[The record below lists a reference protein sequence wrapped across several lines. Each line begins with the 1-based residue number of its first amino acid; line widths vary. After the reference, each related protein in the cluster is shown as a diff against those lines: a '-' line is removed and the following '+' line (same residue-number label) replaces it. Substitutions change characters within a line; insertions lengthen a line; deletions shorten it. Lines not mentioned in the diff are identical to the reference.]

1 MGSKGKRSGRIR
13 SRGRLNWLLLLIVVL
28 CWMAALVKASLLPP
42 NQGEPTVK
50 KFVVPPN
57 ATSRMVAQRLQEE
70 GLIRS
75 QDAFLIYLRISGKD
89 RLLKAGEYQLA
100 DNLSLPQLV
109 EKLYQGNTTFYQVV
123 IPEGYTLA
131 QIADALES
139 KQLIDR
145 ERFSELIERGE
156 FNFRFITDLPAG
168 PNRLEGFLFPATY
181 QISTDA
187 GEKEIIELML
197 KRFDRFLTPA
207 VESRC
212 AELGISVREMVTLA
226 SMVEREARQPE
237 EQPVIAGVL
246 YNRLKRGMPLQV
258 DATVQYALG
267 KHRERLYYKD
277 LKVDSP
283 YNTYLY
289 GGLPPGPI
297 ASPGEGAMQAVL
309 YPAQHNYLYYVAKPD
324 GSHIF
329 STSLE
334 EHNKARR
341 SISR

>member
-1 MGSKGKRSGRIR
+1 MASIGEWSRRVRSGR
-13 SRGRLNWLLLLIVVL
+13 RLNRLLLVVVF
-28 CWMAALVKASLLPP
+28 CGMAALVKASLLPP
-42 NQGEPTVK
+42 NQGVPAVK

-57 ATSRMVAQRLQEE
+57 ATSRTVAQRLYEE

-100 DNLSLPQLV
+100 DNLTLPQLV
-109 EKLYQGNTTFYQVV
+109 ERLYQGSTTFYQVV
-123 IPEGYTLA
+123 IPEGYTLD
-131 QIADALES
+131 QIADVLES

-145 ERFSELIERGE
+145 DRFFELIERGE
-156 FNFRFITDLPAG
+156 FNFRFIADLPAG

-181 QISTDA
+181 QISADA

-212 AELGISVREMVTLA
+212 EELGISVRELVTLA
-226 SMVEREARQPE
+226 SMVEREARQRE
-237 EQPVIAGVL
+237 EQPIIAGVL
-246 YNRLKRGMPLQV
+246 YNRLEQGMLLQV

-267 KHRERLYYKD
+267 QHRERLYYKD
-277 LKVDSP
+277 LEVDSP
-283 YNTYLY
+283 YNTYRY

-297 ASPGEGAMQAVL
+297 ASPGEGALQAVL
-309 YPAQHNYLYYVAKPD
+309 YPARHRYLYYVAKPD

-329 STSLE
+329 STSLD
-334 EHNKARR
+334 EHNRARR
-341 SISR
+341 SIVK